1 LERDLENPASSPALE
16 TVGQPDGERLEQP
29 AGEVGQVPAEADE
42 KIGPVAWLDDTG
54 IQIVRATRSWVQY
67 GTLGFAVVCIII
79 GAVEALFG
87 K

>member
-1 LERDLENPASSPALE
+1 LEPDLRNPASTPVFE
-16 TVGQPDGERLEQP
+16 TVGQTASEGLER
-29 AGEVGQVPAEADE
+29 EADE
-42 KIGPVAWLDDTG
+42 KIGRVAWLDDTG